1 MLIPSLVDNIMR
13 EVVSY
18 RSYVSTYIW
27 PNRAADP
34 TKTYILQESFPLFSH
49 HWSGSRQQNWY
60 LSTLATHPD
69 FQGQGIGKE
78 LVKWGIDEAD
88 KENVCASVISS
99 DGNEGFYGQS
109 GFIEV
114 GRANVGRLKEN
125 GIKGGAIMFRD
136 T

>member
-1 MLIPSLVDNIMR
+1 M
-13 EVVSY
+13 
-18 RSYVSTYIW
+18 
-27 PNRAADP
+27 
-34 TKTYILQESFPLFSH
+34 
-49 HWSGSRQQNWY
+49 
-60 LSTLATHPD
+60 LATHPD

-99 DGNEGFYGQS
+99 DGNEGFYGKS

-114 GRANVGRLKEN
+114 GRANVGPLKEN

-136 T
+136 TKEVQIIAWW